1 MTHHD
6 DFLDAGTA
14 ERLLAGTVAPADA
27 PPGYGQAAA
36 VLAAA
41 RAGVPAPAPNL
52 AELARVAGE
61 SVSQPGSP
69 LQTRRSPV
77 LVKLLTVKAAAA
89 AGVIILGAT
98 GAAAATG
105 SLPGA
110 AQSVAHSALSKV
122 GVDVPDDDA
131 NDSTE
136 PAESSDETKV
146 KDNESTSTTSPSDQP
161 PTGVP
166 AATPGSDDPANHDA
180 ADNEGDDQSNDS
192 ADDQGQDEAD
202 HQGEDAQDP
211 TSSTTTPDASSDGQS
226 GDGGSDHSGSGS
238 GSSGDGS
245 DSSGGGLGEG

>member
-27 PPGYGQAAA
+27 PPGYGPTAA

-41 RAGVPAPAPNL
+41 RAGVPVLAPNL

-61 SVSQPGSP
+61 SASQPGSP
-69 LQTRRSPV
+69 SQTRRSPV

-89 AGVIILGAT
+89 AGVILLGAT
-98 GAAAATG
+98 SAAAATG

-110 AQSVAHSALSKV
+110 VQGVAHSVLSKV
-122 GVDVPDDDA
+122 GVDVPG
-131 NDSTE
+131 DSTE
-136 PAESSDETKV
+136 PAGTSNKTKDS
-146 KDNESTSTTSPSDQP
+146 KPDESTSTTLPAGDQS

-166 AATPGSDDPANHDA
+166 AGTPGSDDPANHDA
-180 ADNEGDDQSNDS
+180 ADSQGDDQSNDS
-192 ADDQGQDEAD
+192 ADDQGQDAAD
-202 HQGEDAQDP
+202 AGTGD
-211 TSSTTTPDASSDGQS
+211 QS

-238 GSSGDGS
+238 GSSDSGGSDSGGS
-245 DSSGGGLGEG
+245 DSSGGGLGG

>member
-27 PPGYGQAAA
+27 PPGYGPAAA

-61 SVSQPGSP
+61 SASQPGSP

-110 AQSVAHSALSKV
+110 AQGVAHSALSKV
-122 GVDVPDDDA
+122 GVEVPDDDA

-136 PAESSDETKV
+136 PADAHDSNSADDPTA
-146 KDNESTSTTSPSDQP
+146 TTLPEADQP

-166 AATPGSDDPANHDA
+166 AGAAGSDDPANHDA
-180 ADNEGDDQSNDS
+180 ANHDAADNQADDQSNDA
-192 ADDQGQDEAD
+192 ADDQGQDPAAGQGD
-202 HQGEDAQDP
+202 DQGEDAQDP
-211 TSSTTTPDASSDGQS
+211 TPSTTTPDAGTGDQS
-226 GDGGSDHSGSGS
+226 GDGGSD
-238 GSSGDGS
+238 
-245 DSSGGGLGEG
+245 SSGGGHGED